1 MLSTV
6 RKRVPNGT
14 MMPKPV
20 SLLTLQFLA
29 WIADR
34 PRTYADVMDAWRSNC
49 PRDPVWEDATLAG
62 FVRFE
67 NGSRGRVIL
76 TALGRATL
84 EQESRLGE
92 GAPEP
97 PKQPAIPLASGR

>member
-1 MLSTV
+1 
-6 RKRVPNGT
+6 
-14 MMPKPV
+14 MPKPV

-29 WIADR
+29 WLADK
-34 PRTYADVMDAWRSNC
+34 PRTYADVMEAWRSNC

-62 FVRFE
+62 LVRFE

-84 EQESRLGE
+84 DQDSRGGD
-92 GAPEP
+92 GASQP
-97 PKQPAIPLASGR
+97 PNQRSIPLASGR